1 MIDPCPSI
9 LFITDPDLFLFN
21 FDRERLKTPNKGCQL
36 YINEFDQDNFL
47 IFIL

>member
-21 FDRERLKTPNKGCQL
+21 FDRERLKPQIKGAN
-36 YINEFDQDNFL
+36 YILMNL
-47 IFIL
+47 TKIIS